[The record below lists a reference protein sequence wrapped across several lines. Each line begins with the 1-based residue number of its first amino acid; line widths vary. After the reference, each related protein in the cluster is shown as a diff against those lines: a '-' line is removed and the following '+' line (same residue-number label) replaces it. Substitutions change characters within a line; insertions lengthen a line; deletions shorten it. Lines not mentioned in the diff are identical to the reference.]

1 MAMQQLDASLRPTT
15 SRGMEEQERLD
26 AHKAAM
32 IVVSLSLILWI
43 EIALWRT
50 GSSGRL

>member
-15 SRGMEEQERLD
+15 SRELVEQERLD

-32 IVVSLSLILWI
+32 IVVSSRISHLTSAAADI
-43 EIALWRT
+43 R
-50 GSSGRL
+50 RRFC